1 MKVDLSKRQIDY
13 FISAINE
20 GELRQFLNNKQVR
33 DKLIQME
40 FYKLIQELSNMD
52 AYAKLANDFKLSKI
66 AIIKIVAN
74 L

>member
-13 FISAINE
+13 FISAIGE
-20 GELRQFLNNKQVR
+20 DELRLFLNNKKVR
-33 DKLIQME
+33 DKLIQIE
-40 FYKLIQELSNMD
+40 FYKLIQELSNMA
-52 AYAKLANDFKLSKI
+52 AYDKLANDFRLSRI